1 MNKFKITLGI
11 LIILLFV
18 GGCDSADNQRD
29 ISTEELNSS
38 QDEASKA
45 EGKVI
50 WGNSIKEEKE
60 KLENLA
66 KEIDEQ
72 IRKKQ
77 EHRNEI
83 LTEIEKIEGK
93 IKWESLSK
101 EEKERIEKLIKEIG
115 EEVRE
120 LEERGNEMQSI
131 TEKTEEKIN

>member
-1 MNKFKITLGI
+1 MNKFEITLGI

-50 WGNSIKEEKE
+50 WGNSSKEEKE
-60 KLENLA
+60 KFEKLA

-72 IRKKQ
+72 IRKRQ
-77 EHRNEI
+77 
-83 LTEIEKIEGK
+83 
-93 IKWESLSK
+93 
-101 EEKERIEKLIKEIG
+101 
-115 EEVRE
+115 
-120 LEERGNEMQSI
+120 ERGNAMESI
-131 TEKTEEKIN
+131 IEKTEEKIN